1 MAPSPSR
8 DSGWQAAAPDTLWQD
23 QGSPLAVSGSM
34 LCLERDFQAFPTR
47 EEDGSPRVV
56 DQTAAPALALDLLVG
71 AAFWFPRSLLVCVL
85 GPLPMRLW
93 QPSLF
98 PIMVSHGCAPLA
110 GGTATALPAQL
121 HPPLAGAGGGQ
132 ERPSA
137 HAMRNEKA
145 QTPHL
150 IHIGTPL
157 RPVTPLCH
165 ARSVGTPVPDGVG
178 TNLPEIFGTPVPSQR
193 DSSSAMLEANSDH
206 GKQNTIPQSQ

>member
-1 MAPSPSR
+1 MPQRWWPPDCSPNSR
-8 DSGWQAAAPDTLWQD
+8 LI
-23 QGSPLAVSGSM
+23 SPPRHCMPRREL
-34 LCLERDFQAFPTR
+34 FPTCPR
-47 EEDGSPRVV
+47 ATAYPFQFSRALGNSP
-56 DQTAAPALALDLLVG
+56 
-71 AAFWFPRSLLVCVL
+71 
-85 GPLPMRLW
+85 
-93 QPSLF
+93 
-98 PIMVSHGCAPLA
+98 GCAPLA